1 LVLLPRGPDGEVY
14 YRLIYTYDELRY
26 IVPPEELSAL
36 DPTAIDFGNS
46 FAECVLV
53 DPDAPIEP
61 GAIYNVVRSTG
72 LRAYTRVPLPDDKI
86 KAKVIG
92 HHIGLR
98 G

>member
-1 LVLLPRGPDGEVY
+1 LVLLPPRPDGEVY
-14 YRLIYTYDELRY
+14 YRLIYTYDDLLH
-26 IVPPEELSAL
+26 IAPPEELSAL
-36 DPTAIDFGNS
+36 DPTEIDFGNT
-46 FAECVLV
+46 FAECMLV

-72 LRAYTRVPLPDDKI
+72 HRAYTRAPLPNDKI

-92 HHIGLR
+92 HHIALR